1 MVWGAGRKERS
12 VRATTNKANTS
23 LAVSPHCGTG
33 RFKIKSCGGVVSV
46 IDHHNGDSA
55 VRQSIIRYAG
65 RPRQRNGGS

>member
-23 LAVSPHCGTG
+23 LAVSPQG